1 MRVIFCIFC
10 SLKGSLAL
18 TNFVS
23 FSVSPSLVDL
33 LIEKESLQKRTNTK
47 SDSKKRSKSIGEN
60 IKEVEER

>member
-33 LIEKESLQKRTNTK
+33 LIEKGIISEEDEYEKRF
-47 SDSKKRSKSIGEN
+47 
-60 IKEVEER
+60 KEKVKVNR